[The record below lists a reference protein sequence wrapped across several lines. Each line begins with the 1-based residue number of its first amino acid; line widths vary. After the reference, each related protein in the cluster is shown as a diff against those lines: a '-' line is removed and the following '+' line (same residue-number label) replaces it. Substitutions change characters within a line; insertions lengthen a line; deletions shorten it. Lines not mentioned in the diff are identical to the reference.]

1 MMTNLIQKRTQ
12 DLRPYER
19 NPRKNDAAVEAV
31 AQSIKEFGFRVP
43 IIIDA
48 AGVIIAGHTR
58 WKAAQKLGLETVPCI
73 SADDLTPEQVKAFRL
88 ADNKTAELSEWDI
101 NLLDEELKAITTID
115 MTAFGFGSFEDAG
128 EQESAEED
136 DFEEEEG
143 NRHDVKPGD
152 LWACG
157 EHRIMCGDAQ
167 SVQDAD
173 ILMGGVEANMVFT
186 DPPYGVSIGDRNKAI
201 NDVDPG
207 KGGRIE
213 KNIIGDTLKKDDLYR
228 ILVQAMTNLRKHAR
242 EDASY
247 YVSAPQGGDLGLMMM
262 MMMKDAGLTVR
273 HNLVWVKNVATFSM
287 GRLDYDYRHEPI
299 FYTWTKKHK
308 FYGGYE
314 TTVIDDTN
322 DVDKMSKAELKD
334 LVRKL
339 RGEGNDSVIYC
350 DKPHRSDIHPT
361 MKPVKLVSRFLVNSS
376 QKGDVV
382 ADFFGGSGTTMI
394 AAEQLGRK
402 AYLMELDPHYA
413 DVIITRWEALT
424 GRKAQRIRRAED
436 DEKENVEI
444 EN

>member
-1 MMTNLIQKRTQ
+1 MSNLIQIRTS
-12 DLRPYER
+12 DLRPYGK
-19 NPRKNDAAVEAV
+19 NPRKNDAAVDAV
-31 AQSIKEFGFRVP
+31 AESIREFGFKVP

-48 AGVIIAGHTR
+48 DYEIIAGHTR
-58 WKAAQKLGLETVPCI
+58 WKAAQKLGLQTVPCI
-73 SADDLTPEQVKAFRL
+73 MADDLTEEQVRAFRL

-101 NLLDEELKAITTID
+101 NLLDEELRAITEID
-115 MTAFGFGSFEDAG
+115 MSAFGFGSFEDAQ
-128 EQESAEED
+128 EQEEVRED
-136 DFEEEEG
+136 DFEEKAEDG
-143 NRHDVKPGD
+143 HDVKRGD

-157 EHRIMCGDAQ
+157 DHRILCGDATSQ
-167 SVQDAD
+167 ADAD
-173 ILMGGVEANMVFT
+173 LLMGGVEANMVFT
-186 DPPYGVSIGDRNKAI
+186 DPPYGVSIGDRVKAF
-201 NDVDPG
+201 NEVQPG
-207 KGGRIE
+207 KGGCIE
-213 KNIIGDTLKKDDLYR
+213 NNIIGDTLKKDDLYR

-247 YVSAPQGGDLGLMMM
+247 YVSAPQGGDLGMMM
-262 MMMKDAGLTVR
+262 QMMQDAGLAVR